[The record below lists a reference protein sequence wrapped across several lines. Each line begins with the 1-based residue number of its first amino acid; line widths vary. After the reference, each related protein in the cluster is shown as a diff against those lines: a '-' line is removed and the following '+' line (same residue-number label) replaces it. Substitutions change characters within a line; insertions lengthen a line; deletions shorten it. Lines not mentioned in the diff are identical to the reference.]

1 MTGSGPSHKD
11 VRAAA
16 PASTREGR
24 RGVYAAACRNGNGNG
39 NGKLATAGELHQ
51 QQTPPH
57 KQKRQGRIMHAV
69 CPGRGLRRQVA
80 GCISGVWCGPCM
92 MQLVLVHL
100 SSVLCVLRRCSS
112 PDRELNKDA

>member
-24 RGVYAAACRNGNGNG
+24 RGVYAAACRNGNG
-39 NGKLATAGELHQ
+39 KLATAGELHQ

-57 KQKRQGRIMHAV
+57 KQKRQGRIMHAAAAAASV
-69 CPGRGLRRQVA
+69 CPGRGGKWLAVLA
-80 GCISGVWCGPCM
+80 VCGPCM
-92 MQLVLVHL
+92 I
-100 SSVLCVLRRCSS
+100 
-112 PDRELNKDA
+112 DAARTRASFVCAVRTPSL